1 MLSSQYYLDR
11 DDSGITTMAAASST
25 ATAIALGNTEVL
37 LKDKRILVYRVLLSV
52 FHKYHRSLFAKYTFV
67 TVSRYKSNKL
77 TNNDKLS
84 QIW

>member
-52 FHKYHRSLFAKYTFV
+52 FHKYHRSLFAKYTL
-67 TVSRYKSNKL
+67 VSRYKSNKL